1 MVTLK
6 DIARLVGVSVP
17 TVSKVLNNKSQKC
30 ASPETQNRIWQAVHD
45 LGYTPNV
52 HAKKLASISG
62 IQTMKN
68 IVAIYLWEDQPPF
81 LANFYQAIRKKLEV
95 ALLSNKYIP
104 YTCDLD
110 VIFKKES
117 PIPEQQI
124 VAVVIIGEPSPKV
137 VSYLSKAISN
147 VLVLSLEDGMIGC
160 DKVFCGFNKAVR
172 ETISLAFKK
181 NSGMIFYVGSEES
194 PAVSICSEYRG
205 EAHVHVVCS
214 DCTVSGGYIAGLQI
228 KEYASEGVQVICE
241 GKEIATGIQK
251 AFSVEGIPVNNVQ
264 FLVLDD
270 TCSVNEDFVYDG
282 ILVDFG
288 SEDCVNLGLKLL
300 LDRIKFQH
308 NIPVV
313 YEMDNLKLAMGTGEK
328 E

>member
-110 VIFKKES
+110 VIFKKRES
-117 PIPEQQI
+117 
-124 VAVVIIGEPSPKV
+124 
-137 VSYLSKAISN
+137 
-147 VLVLSLEDGMIGC
+147 D
-160 DKVFCGFNKAVR
+160 
-172 ETISLAFKK
+172 
-181 NSGMIFYVGSEES
+181 SGATDRSSGN
-194 PAVSICSEYRG
+194 YRG
-205 EAHVHVVCS
+205 TFAKSGIISFQSYFKCACS
-214 DCTVSGGYIAGLQI
+214 FSGRW
-228 KEYASEGVQVICE
+228 
-241 GKEIATGIQK
+241 
-251 AFSVEGIPVNNVQ
+251 N
-264 FLVLDD
+264 
-270 TCSVNEDFVYDG
+270 
-282 ILVDFG
+282 
-288 SEDCVNLGLKLL
+288 
-300 LDRIKFQH
+300 DR
-308 NIPVV
+308 
-313 YEMDNLKLAMGTGEK
+313 LR
-328 E
+328 